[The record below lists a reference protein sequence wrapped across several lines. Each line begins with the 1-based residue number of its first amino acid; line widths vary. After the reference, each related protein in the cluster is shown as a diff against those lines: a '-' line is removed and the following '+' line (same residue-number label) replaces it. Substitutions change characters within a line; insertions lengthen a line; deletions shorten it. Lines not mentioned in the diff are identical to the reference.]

1 MLLITFQVKQS
12 TFVLQTAGISR
23 QFPAGTDHPV
33 AGNDNGDRVARVG
46 AADRTNRFGITNRT
60 GDILVASGFAVWYLK
75 QCIPYLALEG
85 CTLWR
90 KIQ

>member
-23 QFPAGTDHPV
+23 QFPAGADYPV

-46 AADRTNRFGITNRT
+46 AADRTNRFGVSNCA
-60 GDILVASGFAVWYLK
+60 GDVLVAPGFAVWYLK
-75 QCIPYLALEG
+75 QCIPHLSLEG
-85 CTLWR
+85 CALW
-90 KIQ
+90 